1 MSEQDWSVPETEV
14 LTSIRT
20 LLDEGRDAVVA
31 TVVDVEGSAYRRPG
45 AKMLVEEGGEGLGHI
60 TAGCLEDEVFELTA
74 DVLAAGEPRIETYD
88 LMEDDDDVWGLG
100 VGCNGIIDILL
111 EPLDESYRPAVEA
124 FEAGERVGAITV
136 LAGDAPMGAKAY
148 FRNGSL
154 EVHSEGFPDWLADAV
169 AGPAEQ
175 LVADGASDSIDVET
189 ADGRAEVFVD
199 GIEPTPD
206 LLVFGSGHDVGPLVE
221 LGRKND
227 FRVTVVGFR
236 GAADLEERFPHAD
249 EVIAT
254 SPAKVADAIETDP
267 STYAVVM
274 THNFIDDRL
283 TVEALL
289 DAGVPYVGLM
299 GPHERFEEMLEEFEA
314 EGRTFDAGELEAV
327 YTPIGLDLGGATP
340 YGIATSIV
348 GEVLAV
354 HNGREPKH
362 LREREGTIH
371 ERVEVPEPST
381 D

>member
-20 LLDEGRDAVVA
+20 LLDGDRDAVVA

-74 DVLAAGEPRIETYD
+74 EVLAAGEPRIETYD
-88 LMEDDDDVWGLG
+88 LMNDDEDVWGLG

-111 EPLDESYRPAVEA
+111 EPLDEGYRPAVDA
-124 FEAGERVGAITV
+124 FESGERAAMVTV
-136 LAGDAPMGAKAY
+136 LSGDAPLGAKAY
-148 FRNGSL
+148 YRDGAIEAESDD
-154 EVHSEGFPDWLADAV
+154 FPDWLLAAVEDA
-169 AGPAEQ
+169 AER
-175 LVADGASDSIDVET
+175 LAADGTSDSIAIET
-189 ADGRAEVFVD
+189 ADGSAEVFVD

-206 LLVFGSGHDVGPLVE
+206 LYVFGGGHDVAPLVE
-221 LGRKND
+221 LGKMND
-227 FRVTVVGFR
+227 FRVTVVGYR
-236 GAADLEERFPHAD
+236 GAADLRERFPHAD
-249 EVIAT
+249 AVVAT
-254 SPAKVADAIETDP
+254 SPGKVGDAIEVDP
-267 STYAVVM
+267 STYSVVM

-283 TVEALL
+283 TVEALV
-289 DAGVPYVGLM
+289 DAGVPYIGLM

-314 EGRTFDAGELEAV
+314 EGRTFDEEALEAV

-354 HNGREPKH
+354 HNDREPKH

-371 ERVEVPEPST
+371 ERVEVP
-381 D
+381 DAAMD

>member
-1 MSEQDWSVPETEV
+1 VPETEV
-14 LTSIRT
+14 LNSIRT

-31 TVVDVEGSAYRRPG
+31 TVVKVEGSAYRRPG

-60 TAGCLEDEVFELTA
+60 TAGCLEDEVHKLTA
-74 DVLAAGEPRIETYD
+74 EVLTEDAPRIETYD
-88 LMEDDDDVWGLG
+88 LMEDDDDIWGMG

-111 EPLDESYRPAVEA
+111 EPLDESYRPAIDA
-124 FEAGERVGAITV
+124 FEAGERVGLITV
-136 LAGDAPMGAKAY
+136 LSGDAPMGAKAY
-148 FRNGSL
+148 ARG
-154 EVHSEGFPDWLADAV
+154 EGVEPASDDFPDWLADAV
-169 AGPAEQ
+169 AEPAAR
-175 LVADGASDSIDVET
+175 LADDGASDSITIEAEQGT
-189 ADGRAEVFVD
+189 AEVFVD

-206 LLVFGSGHDVGPLVE
+206 LLVFGSGHDVSPLVE
-221 LGRKND
+221 LGRLND

-236 GAADLEERFPHAD
+236 GAAALEERFPHAD
-249 EVIAT
+249 EVVAT
-254 SPAKVADAIETDP
+254 SPAKVGDAIEVDP

-289 DAGVPYVGLM
+289 DAGVPYVGVM
-299 GPHERFEEMLEEFEA
+299 GPHERFSEMLEEFEA
-314 EGRTFDAGELEAV
+314 EGRSFSGEQLDRV

>member
-20 LLDEGRDAVVA
+20 LLDGGRDAVVA

-45 AKMLVEEGGEGLGHI
+45 AKMLVEEDGEGLGHI

-74 DVLAAGEPRIETYD
+74 EVLAAGEPRIETYD

-124 FEAGERVGAITV
+124 FEAGERVGVITV
-136 LAGDAPMGAKAY
+136 LGGDAPMGAKAY
-148 FRNGSL
+148 FRDGSV
-154 EVHSEGFPDWLADAV
+154 ETESEGFPDWLAGAIAD
-169 AGPAEQ
+169 PAEQ
-175 LVADGASDSIDVET
+175 LVADGASDAIEVET
-189 ADGRAEVFVD
+189 ADGSAEVFVD

-254 SPAKVADAIETDP
+254 SPAGVADAIETDP

-283 TVEALL
+283 TVEALI

-314 EGRTFDAGELEAV
+314 EGREFDSKELEAV

-354 HNGREPKH
+354 HHGREPKH

-371 ERVEVPEPST
+371 ERVEVPEPTT

>member
-20 LLDEGRDAVVA
+20 LLDEDRDAVVA
-31 TVVDVEGSAYRRPG
+31 TVVSVEGSAYRRPG

-74 DVLAAGEPRIETYD
+74 EVLDAGEPRIETYD
-88 LMEDDDDVWGLG
+88 LMEDDDDIWGMG

-111 EPLDESYRPAVEA
+111 EPLDEGYRPAVQA
-124 FEAGERVGAITV
+124 FEAGERVGLITV
-136 LAGDAPMGAKAY
+136 LSGDAPMGAKAY
-148 FRNGSL
+148 YRGGTLTAESDD
-154 EVHSEGFPDWLADAV
+154 FPGWLAEAV
-169 AGPAEQ
+169 EEPAAK
-175 LVADGASDSIDVET
+175 LTDDGVSDSITVET
-189 ADGRAEVFVD
+189 DEGTAEVFVD

-206 LLVFGSGHDVGPLVE
+206 LLVFGSGHDVAPLVE
-221 LGRKND
+221 LGRMND
-227 FRVTVVGFR
+227 FRVTVVGYR

-249 EVIAT
+249 AVVAT
-254 SPAKVADAIETDP
+254 SPAKVGDVIEVDP
-267 STYAVVM
+267 STYAVVV

-283 TVEALL
+283 TVEALI
-289 DAGVPYVGLM
+289 DAEVPYVGLM

-314 EGRTFDAGELEAV
+314 EGRTFTPEQLERV
-327 YTPIGLDLGGATP
+327 YTPVGLDLGGATP

-362 LREREGTIH
+362 LKEREGTIH